1 MMIQNR
7 PFDEA
12 RELFFSRIARAKT
25 PAMRRRREEEYAQFV
40 DFLGTQAKGNQFLA
54 AMHAELKNDLLA
66 FDWFAA
72 AQAKKILDA
81 AALRDA
87 GGPQMSKPTGLAAQI
102 IAAGMKRRGEA

>member
-7 PFDEA
+7 PWDKA
-12 RELFFSRIARAKT
+12 REIFFSRIARAKT

-54 AMHAELKNDLLA
+54 EMHAELKNDLMA

-72 AQAKKILDA
+72 AQAKKILSVT
-81 AALRDA
+81 ALLDS
-87 GGPQMSKPTGLAAQI
+87 GGPQRPKPTGVAAQI
-102 IAAGMKRRGEA
+102 IAA